1 MTKSWTLFKQLF
13 KQKSKSVY
21 LLIII
26 QLIAAF
32 VITAF
37 GIFNSGEMNHAEFIG
52 VAMHNKLL
60 IYMITFV
67 IGFLVLSI
75 FTSFAYFIMT
85 SWKNE
90 KINQSQTWQLIPI
103 NSEKLYI
110 INTLSSFLS
119 FIYLC
124 VLQALVGII
133 GAIIFYVGS
142 NEFRKG
148 IAELITVMNKEHVWS
163 QIDWKLIC
171 EEAVL
176 VLLLGLAWYITVSF
190 YHFITRTIIDFL
202 PDKAARLTAI
212 IVRVVMLVLVIWLLI
227 QFLNITSAMYE
238 SRFINTNFGTD
249 MEAAVV
255 DFLLFDIIF
264 GGINIV
270 LFKKFVEA
278 KGNR

>member
-13 KQKSKSVY
+13 KQKSKTAY

-32 VITAF
+32 VITLF
-37 GIFNSGEMNHAEFIG
+37 GIFNSEGMDQAEFIG
-52 VAMHNKLL
+52 VPMHDKLL

-67 IGFLVLSI
+67 ISFLVLSI
-75 FTSFAYFIMT
+75 FTDFAYFIMT

-90 KINQSQTWQLIPI
+90 KINRSQTWQLIPI
-103 NSEKLYI
+103 NSEKFYV

-119 FIYLC
+119 FVYLC

-133 GAIIFYVGS
+133 GAITFYVGS

-148 IAELITVMNKEHVWS
+148 IAELITAMNKEHVWS
-163 QIDWKLIC
+163 QIDWGLIG
-171 EEAVL
+171 EEFIL

-212 IVRVVMLVLVIWLLI
+212 IVRIVMLILVIWLLI
-227 QFLNITSAMYE
+227 EFLNITFAIYE
-238 SRFINTNFGTD
+238 SRFINPGLGTD
-249 MEAAVV
+249 IGIAIAN
-255 DFLLFDIIF
+255 FAIFDIIF
-264 GGINIV
+264 GGINIA